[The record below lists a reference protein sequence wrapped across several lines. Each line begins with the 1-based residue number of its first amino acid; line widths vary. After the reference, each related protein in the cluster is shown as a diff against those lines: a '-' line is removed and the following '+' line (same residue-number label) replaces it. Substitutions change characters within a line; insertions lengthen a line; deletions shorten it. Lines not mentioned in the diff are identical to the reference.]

1 MSILH
6 RNNLDFRK
14 RKAEDKQLLLFLK
27 SSFEKFSTSMK
38 GYEEGEVF
46 QNCINETWL
55 VKSNSDIPTNEA
67 ADYVN
72 SFFSM
77 SLLCQDFMCFSVK
90 SLLKLNHEIYA
101 IFFANFSN
109 IYQL

>member
-67 ADYVN
+67 ADFVN
-72 SFFSM
+72 SFFQYVTALSG
-77 SLLCQDFMCFSVK
+77 FHVF
-90 SLLKLNHEIYA
+90 
-101 IFFANFSN
+101 
-109 IYQL
+109 